1 MKRVLFLCSGN
12 FYRSRFAE
20 AYFNHHAHVEG
31 LPWRAFSRGL
41 IVHVVGGDLSP
52 HTRRALL
59 HRGISLRQTAPN
71 RLPLTRADLES
82 ARYVIA
88 LKESE
93 HRLWL
98 RGRFPDWEHAVEYW
112 DVHDL
117 DCSTPAQT
125 MAAIEAKVR
134 RFMARL
140 PRK

>member
-1 MKRVLFLCSGN
+1 MQRVLFLCSGN

-20 AYFNHHAHVEG
+20 AYFNHRARAEG

-59 HRGISLRQTAPN
+59 QRGIALRQTAPS
-71 RLPLTRADLES
+71 RLPLARADLEG
-82 ARYVIA
+82 ARHIIA
-88 LKESE
+88 LKEKE

-112 DVHDL
+112 NVDDL
-117 DCSTPAQT
+117 DCATPAHT
-125 MAAIEAKVR
+125 LAAIEAKVR
-134 RFMARL
+134 RFMQRL
-140 PRK
+140 RRK